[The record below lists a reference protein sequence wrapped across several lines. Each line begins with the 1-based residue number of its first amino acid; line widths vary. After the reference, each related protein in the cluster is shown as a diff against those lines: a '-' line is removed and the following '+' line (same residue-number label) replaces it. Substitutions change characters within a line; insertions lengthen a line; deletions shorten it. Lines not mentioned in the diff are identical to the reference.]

1 MRYLEVF
8 NWPPIFNMTNNKLF
22 SVLILVV
29 ILSLILIIPFIV
41 FGENM
46 EGLVSGLLENNSAG
60 RPFLFAVIIVLLL
73 ASDVLLPV
81 ASSILSSWSG
91 YCFGFVQGRG
101 ISTVGMMP
109 GCVCGYYP
117 GVYGCCMVGDNHK
130 GICESVSEK
139 YGYWAVAANFWGSSL
154 ITVIES
160 TQIINADELCRKL
173 TEYQKQKLKKQLRRR
188 AVIEPVT
195 GRLK

>member
-1 MRYLEVF
+1 
-8 NWPPIFNMTNNKLF
+8 
-22 SVLILVV
+22 
-29 ILSLILIIPFIV
+29 
-41 FGENM
+41 
-46 EGLVSGLLENNSAG
+46 
-60 RPFLFAVIIVLLL
+60 
-73 ASDVLLPV
+73 
-81 ASSILSSWSG
+81 
-91 YCFGFVQGRG
+91 
-101 ISTVGMMP
+101 
-109 GCVCGYYP
+109 
-117 GVYGCCMVGDNHK
+117 MVGDNHK

-195 GRLK
+195 GRLKEDFRLSGNFLKGIKGDDMNVLLAAAYTVRKWIRNIFGQIFNSIFSIVNEIKSTLKIILSLTKYVES